1 MTRINSHPERVFVRF
16 RSSILGPRNSV
27 ATVCFALAALSVFRR
42 AGNSHRGTASVQL
55 LRCRTSTVVNCVAT
69 SPSGS
74 ENKEWI
80 DCAGCLNFLGE
91 DGARC
96 TKLVGVMIRAL
107 WWRRGTDGGGLFF
120 AGRLPLQPCAKT
132 MAESTTRVTKS
143 TGHPYIPSQKRSQL
157 PSQRL
162 SWRRASTS
170 RRRRGM
176 DGPRYISALVMAQL
190 TSRRCSWREAS
201 I

>member
-1 MTRINSHPERVFVRF
+1 MTRMNSHPKSCVRF
-16 RSSILGPRNSV
+16 RFSVFGLRNSA
-27 ATVCFALAALSVFRR
+27 ATVSLWQRCPFFSELGTF
-42 AGNSHRGTASVQL
+42 HRGTASVQL

-96 TKLVGVMIRAL
+96 MKLVGVTTWAL
-107 WWRRGTDGGGLFF
+107 WWRRETDGGGLFF
-120 AGRLPLQPCAKT
+120 AGRRPLQPCART
-132 MAESTTRVTKS
+132 VATRVMKW

-170 RRRRGM
+170 SRRRRMG
-176 DGPRYISALVMAQL
+176 GPHCISARNMERQR
-190 TSRRCSWREAS
+190 SRRCSWREA
-201 I
+201 